1 MNDLLNRVVFNN
13 TIRDYLIVIGIILLV
28 FLFKRYLSKYFA
40 GLLFQLVKKIA
51 RGVDKAPFVNLVVQ
65 PLEIFLLIMVTMIA
79 LEKLSFPRVMRFE
92 IYKVSFHVI
101 IETASIIILLLTFT
115 WLLLRIIDFIALI
128 LEQKADLTP
137 EATDNQ
143 LVIFFKDFFKVIII
157 IGGLLLILK
166 FAFQLHISSIL
177 TGLSIATAALA
188 LATRESLEN
197 LIGSFIIFFDKPF
210 ATGDLVKVQQ
220 VTGTVERIGLRSTR
234 IRTTDKTFVTVPN
247 KQMVDTI
254 LDNLSLRTHRR
265 AELNLQLSPQTSHGQ
280 VNQLIPAIESL
291 VKESSEVDISSV
303 VLVDISKDAFV
314 VQVEY
319 FVMAGTQETFNRIR
333 QEINLSIIRLLEQ
346 MKVRLASKETEII
359 LRPAD

>member
-177 TGLSIATAALA
+177 TGLSIATTALA

-234 IRTTDKTFVTVPN
+234 IRTTDKTF
-247 KQMVDTI
+247 
-254 LDNLSLRTHRR
+254 
-265 AELNLQLSPQTSHGQ
+265 
-280 VNQLIPAIESL
+280 
-291 VKESSEVDISSV
+291 
-303 VLVDISKDAFV
+303 
-314 VQVEY
+314 
-319 FVMAGTQETFNRIR
+319 
-333 QEINLSIIRLLEQ
+333 
-346 MKVRLASKETEII
+346 
-359 LRPAD
+359 